1 MSVFSFRKDEILRKN
16 KLIEQLFAEGNSFF
30 IHPFKVFYLVTPLET
45 TYPVQI
51 LITVGKR
58 VFRFAV
64 KRNRVKRQIREVYR
78 LNKHTLYE
86 HLAGQ
91 KKQCVLAIIYTSNNH
106 IPTED
111 LDIKIK
117 AVVNRLLKEFD
128 KNLNKPSHSLS
139 VI

>member
-16 KLIEQLFAEGNSFF
+16 KLIEHLFAEGNSFF

-45 TYPVQI
+45 KYPAQI
-51 LITVGKR
+51 LITAGKR
-58 VFRFAV
+58 AFKFAV
-64 KRNRVKRQIREVYR
+64 NRNRVKRQIREVYR

-91 KKQCVLAIIYTSNNH
+91 QKQCILAIIYTSNSP

-117 AVVNRLLKEFD
+117 AIINRLIKELEI
-128 KNLNKPSHSLS
+128 NLNKPSHTLS